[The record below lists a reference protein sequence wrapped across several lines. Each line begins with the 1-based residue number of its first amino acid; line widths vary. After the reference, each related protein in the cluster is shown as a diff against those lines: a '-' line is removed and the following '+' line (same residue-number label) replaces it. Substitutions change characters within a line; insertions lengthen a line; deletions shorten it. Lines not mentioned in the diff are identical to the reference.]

1 MITHRFI
8 DAFAPAARLP
18 WARAAASTL
27 AAAVTLNGCS
37 KDPASAPD
45 AAPAAHHEH
54 SDEVTLRAEA
64 ITRYGITLGRASLVA
79 LQDSIPAPARVAFNT
94 ETMAHVSSPLRGRVV
109 EAKIRVGDAVKEGQ
123 ELLAIESPELGEA
136 QADLLQR
143 RTAAQT
149 AAPTTELSKASWERA
164 KGLYDRSQGIALA
177 EVQRREAEYHATL
190 ALQRAAEAA
199 ATAAENR
206 LHLLGMSQEQVDA
219 FLKSGQISA
228 RFTIRAPIAA
238 TVVEREVTM
247 GELVGPDRDSLVVLA
262 DTRLPWVLADVTEA
276 NLGRVAVGAKAWVT
290 IGSRRW
296 EGTVTLMAPSVDT
309 ATRTAS
315 VRIEIPDAGGAL
327 RPGMF
332 AQAEIAVQVAG
343 GTQVLAVPD
352 EAIQT
357 VEGGPAVFVP
367 VKDEPNTFAKRAV
380 AIGKAVGGM
389 VPILDGLQ
397 ADEEIVV
404 AGSFILKAEL
414 GKAGAAHEH

>member
-8 DAFAPAARLP
+8 DALAPAARLP
-18 WARAAASTL
+18 WARAAAATL

-37 KDPASAPD
+37 KDPAGAPD
-45 AAPAAHHEH
+45 AAPEVHAEH

-64 ITRYGITLGRASLVA
+64 ITRYGITLGRASRVA

-177 EVQRREAEYHATL
+177 EVQRRVAEYHATL

-247 GELVGPDRDSLVVLA
+247 GELVGPDDSRRLWRERQSHEDHQSARQHVVQTFRTHHVRRPGNWRNVPSDHGGLDPERCQLFEKRRGDASATQDHHPLVV
-262 DTRLPWVLADVTEA
+262 EA
-276 NLGRVAVGAKAWVT
+276 RAGRNSPRRGAHPLG
-290 IGSRRW
+290 
-296 EGTVTLMAPSVDT
+296 
-309 ATRTAS
+309 
-315 VRIEIPDAGGAL
+315 
-327 RPGMF
+327 
-332 AQAEIAVQVAG
+332 
-343 GTQVLAVPD
+343 
-352 EAIQT
+352 
-357 VEGGPAVFVP
+357 
-367 VKDEPNTFAKRAV
+367 
-380 AIGKAVGGM
+380 
-389 VPILDGLQ
+389 
-397 ADEEIVV
+397 
-404 AGSFILKAEL
+404 
-414 GKAGAAHEH
+414 